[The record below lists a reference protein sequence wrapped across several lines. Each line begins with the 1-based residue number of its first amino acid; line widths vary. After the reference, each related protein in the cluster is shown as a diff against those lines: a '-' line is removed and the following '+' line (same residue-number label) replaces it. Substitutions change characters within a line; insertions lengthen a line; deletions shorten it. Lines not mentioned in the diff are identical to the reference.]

1 MRRSSRALMRIAT
14 AVLFPLAL
22 LAACIY
28 FFKVD
33 FKKFVA
39 TWSSINPWYL
49 LPALGLN
56 LTMLT
61 LRARRWQIILKST
74 PDQPRDIRFRDV
86 FGVLTIGY
94 LANQLFPAPSGE
106 VARAVVLSKRQ
117 DLTRVHV
124 LSTIIVERAMDVL
137 SITPVILFVVAVI
150 PLPHWLERLVF
161 LAGLALLVMAVAGI
175 VVHNQRAR
183 LLKAG
188 ETLIR
193 RFGARA
199 LGRLTAFRDSFG
211 EGLHILQDLRGLTAV
226 YGYSLGAW
234 VLQVAIVDMVSRAL
248 HHPLNLGL
256 SVLLILL
263 ANVGS
268 VLPLGP
274 SNLGTFQALA
284 ITTLAIFRV
293 KPEMAL
299 SIALLFQ
306 AIQFIPVAIFGLEA
320 LRERGLSI
328 ERVKEESIVDE
339 ERRGG

>member
-1 MRRSSRALMRIAT
+1 
-14 AVLFPLAL
+14 
-22 LAACIY
+22 
-28 FFKVD
+28 VD
-33 FKKFVA
+33 FQEFVA
-39 TWSSINPWYL
+39 TWSSLNPWYL

-74 PDQPRDIRFRDV
+74 PDQPREIRFRDV

-94 LANQLFPAPSGE
+94 LANQIFPAPSGE
-106 VARAVVLSKRQ
+106 VARAVVLSRRQ
-117 DLTRVHV
+117 DLTKVHV

-137 SITPVILFVVAVI
+137 SITPVILVVVAVI

-161 LAGLALLVMAVAGI
+161 LAGLTLLIMAVAGI
-175 VVHNQRAR
+175 VVHNQRER
-183 LLKAG
+183 LLRAG
-188 ETLIR
+188 EALIR
-193 RFGARA
+193 RFGERA

-211 EGLHILQDLRGLTAV
+211 EGLHILRDLRGLTAV

-248 HHPLNLGL
+248 HYPLNLGL

-274 SNLGTFQALA
+274 GNLGTFQALA

-299 SIALLFQ
+299 SIAIVFQ
-306 AIQFIPVAIFGLEA
+306 AIQLIPVAIFGLEA

-328 ERVKEESIVDE
+328 EGVKEESIAEE
-339 ERRGG
+339 ERRGE